1 MKLPLLKPRHLG
13 FLALLTGGLCGC
25 GQGLDSVS
33 GKGGTELPGPLQV
46 VYIRPPTTPDN
57 TSNLNV
63 AGIQWRVWESSATQ
77 LMSRGTATSDSQGQ
91 ITLPNQSGVWVLEG
105 WRAAKP
111 TQVPVKVTLNRSIPD
126 SCLDS
131 VSSGQDVLPSHK
143 CLELRAP
150 SQESAG
156 IAPTMLSVVR
166 LSNGLAPIRV
176 KVLDATGS
184 MQARIRRARL
194 WLLGSSDSLRFQG
207 ELSIDG
213 NGDVLM
219 ARPLDNSSYLLEAW
233 QGDGTVADLVNEA
246 VPFNLGVP
254 SGLSAYL
261 ECLEMPVLPASGG
274 AFSVHACSDLG
285 AAPSL
290 VGHAGTA
297 PDLWGAFKLVP

>member
-1 MKLPLLKPRHLG
+1 M
-13 FLALLTGGLCGC
+13 
-25 GQGLDSVS
+25 
-33 GKGGTELPGPLQV
+33 
-46 VYIRPPTTPDN
+46 
-57 TSNLNV
+57 
-63 AGIQWRVWESSATQ
+63 
-77 LMSRGTATSDSQGQ
+77 
-91 ITLPNQSGVWVLEG
+91 
-105 WRAAKP
+105 
-111 TQVPVKVTLNRSIPD
+111 
-126 SCLDS
+126 
-131 VSSGQDVLPSHK
+131 
-143 CLELRAP
+143 
-150 SQESAG
+150 
-156 IAPTMLSVVR
+156 
-166 LSNGLAPIRV
+166 
-176 KVLDATGS
+176 
-184 MQARIRRARL
+184 
-194 WLLGSSDSLRFQG
+194 GSSDSLRFQG